1 MHAWPFSYIIE
12 IRVKQK
18 KTMNL
23 TRQNNPAIE
32 SEKIIL
38 RRPDDCDLS
47 EIMNLFDRPL
57 TSERAAQLIQSA
69 KAAWNEGSE
78 YIFGV
83 IAKEDMKLKGLIELY
98 EEHEN
103 TVMIGYRIMPEHRHK
118 GYASQAVHALVH
130 EMMKEDIC
138 TIYAA
143 VHSDNEYSARLLRH
157 NGFEETER
165 KDGKMLYAYRKNAG
179 IPDDENIS
187 EGCRVIYCAAGCFWG
202 SEKAFKLLNGVVRT
216 KTGYANG
223 HTANPRY
230 EDVCRGDTGFRETVE
245 IVYDPAVLMLE
256 TIMKAY
262 FLCVDPTVQNRQG
275 NDVGTQY
282 QSGVYYVNEEDGK
295 TLRKIFD
302 EERKKVKPFAVEL
315 KPLENFWPAE
325 AYHQN
330 YLQKNP
336 GGYCHI
342 KKTQFDAVK
351 ALNKTK

>member
-1 MHAWPFSYIIE
+1 ME

-23 TRQNNPAIE
+23 TSQNNPVIE

-47 EIMNLFDRPL
+47 EIMNLFDHPL
-57 TSERAAQLIQSA
+57 TMEKARQLVNSA
-69 KAAWNEGSE
+69 ETAWNAGSE

-98 EEHEN
+98 EGQEN

-118 GYASQAVHALVH
+118 GYASQAVYALVH
-130 EMMKEDIC
+130 ELMKEDIC
-138 TIYAA
+138 AIYAA
-143 VHSDNEYSARLLRH
+143 VQEDNEYSARLLRH

-165 KDGKMLYAYRKNAG
+165 KDGKMLFAYRKNPQ
-179 IPDDENIS
+179 IPNDENIP
-187 EGCRVIYCAAGCFWG
+187 EGCKVIYCAAGCFWG
-202 SEKAFKLLNGVVRT
+202 SEKAFRLLDGVVRT

-223 HTANPRY
+223 TMTNPRY
-230 EDVCRGDTGFRETVE
+230 EDVCRGDTGFRETVQ
-245 IVYDPAVLMLE
+245 IVYDPALLSLE

-262 FLCVDPTVQNRQG
+262 FLCVDPTVFNRQG
-275 NDVGTQY
+275 NDIGTQY
-282 QSGVYYVNEEDGK
+282 QSGVYYVNEDDGK
-295 TLRKIFD
+295 TLQQIFD
-302 EERKKVKPFAVEL
+302 EERKKYKPFAVEL
-315 KPLENFWPAE
+315 KPLENFYCAE

-330 YLQKNP
+330 YLEKNP

-342 KKTQFDAVK
+342 KKIHFDAVK
-351 ALNKTK
+351 ALNKQK

>member
-1 MHAWPFSYIIE
+1 
-12 IRVKQK
+12 
-18 KTMNL
+18 MNL
-23 TRQNNPAIE
+23 TRQDNPVIE

-38 RRPDDCDLS
+38 RRLNDCDLS
-47 EIMNLFDRPL
+47 EIMHLFDRPL
-57 TSERAAQLIQSA
+57 TNERAAQLIQSA

-78 YIFGV
+78 YIFVV

-103 TVMIGYRIMPEHRHK
+103 TVMTGYRIMPEHRHK

-130 EMMKEDIC
+130 ELMKEDIC

-143 VHSDNEYSARLLRH
+143 VQEDNEYSARLLRH

-165 KDGKMLYAYRKNAG
+165 KDGKMLFAFHKNADV
-179 IPDDENIS
+179 PDDENVP
-187 EGCRVIYCAAGCFWG
+187 EGCKVIYCAAGCFWG
-202 SEKAFKLLNGVVRT
+202 SEKAFRLLDGVVRT

-223 HTANPRY
+223 HTENPRY
-230 EDVCRGDTGFRETVE
+230 EDVCRGDTGFRETVQ
-245 IVYDPAVLMLE
+245 IVYDPAILSLQ

-262 FLCVDPTVQNRQG
+262 FLCVDPTLLNRQG
-275 NDVGTQY
+275 NDIGTQY

-295 TLRKIFD
+295 TLQQIFI
-302 EERKKVKPFAVEL
+302 EERKKYKPFAVEL
-315 KPLENFWPAE
+315 KPLENFYPAE

-330 YLQKNP
+330 YLEKNP

-342 KKTQFDAVK
+342 KKIQFDAVK